1 MNTEIY
7 STDTRGLSLRN
18 YAIISGI
25 GLLLMAIVAPIAN
38 FAILHTLF
46 VPDSAG
52 LTFSNLTASEN
63 LFRIGIGCFLIV
75 AILDI
80 IVAWALYYF
89 LKPVNSSL
97 SLLAACFRIVYA
109 AILIVVLNNL
119 LEVLQLI
126 HTPNYLSS
134 FSTDQI
140 ETQVLMLIQTFTRG
154 WEFGL
159 IIFSIHL
166 LILGYLFFKEGFMR
180 KVLGVLLILSGLG
193 YLTDGAGKLLSS
205 GYSISISMFTFI
217 GEILLIFWLLIQ
229 GWKIKK

>member
-7 STDTRGLSLRN
+7 STDTRGLSIRN
-18 YAIISGI
+18 SSIISGI
-25 GLLLMAIVAPIAN
+25 GLLLLAILAPIAN
-38 FAILHTLF
+38 FAILHTLY
-46 VPDSAG
+46 VPENAS
-52 LTFSNLTASEN
+52 LTFSNIAASEN

-109 AILIVVLNNL
+109 TILIVVLINL
-119 LEVLQLI
+119 LEVLRLI
-126 HTPNYLSS
+126 HTADYLSA
-134 FSTDQI
+134 FTTDQL
-140 ETQVLMLIQTFTRG
+140 ETQVLILLQTFTRG

-159 IIFSIHL
+159 IIFGIHL

-180 KVLGVLLILSGLG
+180 KVLGFLVIISGLG

-217 GEILLIFWLLIQ
+217 GELLLIFWLLTK
-229 GWKIKK
+229 GWRIKK